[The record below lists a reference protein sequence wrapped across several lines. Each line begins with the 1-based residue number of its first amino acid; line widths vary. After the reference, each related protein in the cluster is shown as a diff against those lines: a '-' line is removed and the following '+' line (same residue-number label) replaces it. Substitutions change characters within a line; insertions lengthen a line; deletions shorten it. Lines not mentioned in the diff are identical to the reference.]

1 MVREALMEALAHRS
15 RLPPRSPYLTGDVEA
30 PIRWGLGTRRAESL
44 SGPLAEAK
52 EFLKQWG
59 AGRQSK
65 RNGFVHLLPKPA
77 GTIPQPSTRE
87 SRDLRSALACVLD
100 FLVHVGRDGG
110 PHKSAVLT
118 ESCLEL

>member
-52 EFLKQWG
+52 KVSKQWG

-65 RNGFVHLLPKPA
+65 RNGF
-77 GTIPQPSTRE
+77 GTSYPSRRVGFLSLQPVNLGISDPHWRACSTF
-87 SRDLRSALACVLD
+87 SYTS
-100 FLVHVGRDGG
+100 GG
-110 PHKSAVLT
+110 T
-118 ESCLEL
+118 EGPIRVQY